1 MMEHERYQREI
12 EDLKADCHRAEKDVE
27 EEIEMFRYVCACFL
41 WVCVSVSVP
50 LFSQRISVQQHG
62 VRH

>member
-27 EEIEMFRYVCACFL
+27 EEIEMFRYVCAFFL
-41 WVCVSVSVP
+41 GVCQCAT
-50 LFSQRISVQQHG
+50 LFSKF
-62 VRH
+62 